1 MFVSTMLQFVRA
13 EISRRTVNAV
23 NAARAFLVIL
33 AAMAVSAPA
42 LANAEAPTSEWRLLG
57 PAWSVHDSLAG
68 APWSGPRV
76 PEFCDIGGG
85 AGGRQCTPGE
95 RAVSIAPGLPKSN
108 CATLSAGGGP
118 DRQSP
123 GGCGSPTWS
132 PRRPRARD
140 DPTRNERKLVDN

>member
-1 MFVSTMLQFVRA
+1 MFASTMLQFVRA
-13 EISRRTVNAV
+13 EISLRTINAV

-76 PEFCDIGGG
+76 PEFCYIGGG

-108 CATLSAGGGP
+108 CATLSGGGA
-118 DRQSP
+118 RCSFLSP
-123 GGCGSPTWS
+123 GMLQAV
-132 PRRPRARD
+132 R
-140 DPTRNERKLVDN
+140 